1 MKNLPIVNYCVYCYC
16 RDEYVLLFSTRHLE
30 AASVEPVIRRLVADV
45 REGLRFLWGHRLVR
59 ALTLLGF
66 GISFTGGAVTG
77 LTVVYGAQA
86 LDLPETG
93 VRVGLLF
100 SAAALGS
107 LASSVLLPRLNRRYA
122 TGSITLAGLTAATV
136 AVAALAFATNF
147 IAALV
152 FSWLG
157 RGTDARDHQ
166 RDLAAAAGRPRSP
179 AEQGQRLG
187 PDDCLG
193 RNALRRR
200 GGRRARRGHV
210 DPDDLSRDGARRGDQ
225 RRDRLV
231 LTAPRA
237 RGGERW
243 RLRVE
248 VFQASGVGATRKQEE
263 ALAGARATTIL
274 FLALA
279 LVALGSSA
287 GAGGSSAA
295 TPASPLGPNVIV
307 FDPSMPVGQ
316 IQATVDA
323 IHAQQVDAE
332 MGTNRYALLF
342 KPGVYGSADQP
353 LQIKVGYYTEIA
365 GLGASPNDVTIN
377 GKIEV
382 YNRCLEGG
390 GTSNC
395 VALVNFWRT
404 LSNLTLNINSL
415 GQDGCRASANFW
427 AVSQAVSMRRLKITG
442 ANLSLMDYCT
452 AGPQFASGGFI
463 ADSSL
468 PFVING
474 SQQQWLIRN
483 SRIGGW
489 SNAVWN
495 QVFAGVEGAPSDT
508 AFPNPP
514 YTTLATTPV
523 SREKPYCSWTTQGDY
538 AVRVPSAHTQTSG
551 TPGAGDDGGA
561 HDPARRFLRR
571 DAVGLGADDQQP
583 ACSRQEPAAHPGRLR
598 VGRSIA
604 VKRADTVVLGLGHA
618 TLTAV
623 DGAVPLTVADVPGV
637 IVAGVTI
644 DAGTVESPV
653 LLEVG
658 KKNGNQSS
666 KKGDPSNPTT
676 LSDVYFRVG
685 GPHIGKAD
693 VALEVNGDNV
703 LIDHTWVWRADHG
716 IEGFSGDTER
726 WNTNTGRNGVVVNGD
741 NVTATGLF
749 VEHFQ
754 EYNVIWNGENGRTI
768 LYQNELPY
776 DPPTQADWMHDGVEG
791 WAGYKVGDQV
801 KTHRLDGGGVYVFNR
816 NNPSIHTEN
825 GFEVPDA
832 RVSVCTTS

>member
-1 MKNLPIVNYCVYCYC
+1 M
-16 RDEYVLLFSTRHLE
+16 
-30 AASVEPVIRRLVADV
+30 
-45 REGLRFLWGHRLVR
+45 
-59 ALTLLGF
+59 
-66 GISFTGGAVTG
+66 
-77 LTVVYGAQA
+77 
-86 LDLPETG
+86 
-93 VRVGLLF
+93 
-100 SAAALGS
+100 
-107 LASSVLLPRLNRRYA
+107 
-122 TGSITLAGLTAATV
+122 
-136 AVAALAFATNF
+136 
-147 IAALV
+147 
-152 FSWLG
+152 
-157 RGTDARDHQ
+157 AR
-166 RDLAAAAGRPRSP
+166 
-179 AEQGQRLG
+179 
-187 PDDCLG
+187 
-193 RNALRRR
+193 
-200 GGRRARRGHV
+200 
-210 DPDDLSRDGARRGDQ
+210 
-225 RRDRLV
+225 
-231 LTAPRA
+231 
-237 RGGERW
+237 
-243 RLRVE
+243 
-248 VFQASGVGATRKQEE
+248 
-263 ALAGARATTIL
+263 ARATTIL
-274 FLALA
+274 TLALA
-279 LVALGSSA
+279 LVALGSSV

-307 FDPSMPVGQ
+307 FDPSTPVGQ
-316 IQATVDA
+316 IQTTIDA

-332 MGTNRYALLF
+332 MATNRYALLF
-342 KPGVYGSADQP
+342 KPGVYGTAAQP

-365 GLGASPNDVTIN
+365 GLGASPTDVTIN

-382 YNRCLEGG
+382 YNRCLAPD
-390 GTSNC
+390 NC

-427 AVSQAVSMRRLKITG
+427 AVSQAVSMRRLNITG

-495 QVFAGVEGAPSDT
+495 QVFAGVEGAPSDAT
-508 AFPNPP
+508 FPNPP

-523 SREKPYCSWTTQGDY
+523 SREKPYLFLDEQGDY
-538 AVRVPSAHTQTSG
+538 AVRVPSAHTDTTGTTWGLSMTAGRTIPLDDFFVAKPSDSVHAINNQLARG
-551 TPGAGDDGGA
+551 KNLLLTPGVYD
-561 HDPARRFLRR
+561 
-571 DAVGLGADDQQP
+571 VGQ
-583 ACSRQEPAAHPGRLR
+583 
-598 VGRSIA
+598 SIA

-623 DGAVPLTVADVPGV
+623 GGAIPLTVADVPGV

-658 KKNGNQSS
+658 KKNGNQSP
-666 KKGDPSNPTT
+666 KKSDPSNPTT

-693 VALEVNGDNV
+693 IALEVNRDNV

-791 WAGYKVGDQV
+791 WAGYKVSDHV

-825 GFEVPDA
+825 GFEVPETAGVRLHHVMTVNLSAGTIDHVVNGVGEA
-832 RVSVCTTS
+832 ADVTRIGSPVFVVDYP